1 MSFRDDQIALLSA
14 ELAEEM
20 IHTRRKQGIELRYI
34 EGHAAIEAAN
44 RIFGYA
50 EWSYRMTGL
59 RYEQGVWVATVAVT
73 VEHAGGTP
81 VEREDVGVGIAAVPR
96 DEASAGV
103 IASPDATET
112 AIKGAVTDALK
123 RALRTFGNAFGNSLY
138 EKPDAQSGARPP
150 ATRQSGAT
158 SQTADTEDV
167 RPCPTCDQPMVL
179 RSGTTRDGR
188 PYTAYFCSAKCGQK
202 PIWLSDRKAS

>member
-138 EKPDAQSGARPP
+138 SKGDSETGTISASRARASTVEGA
-150 ATRQSGAT
+150 
-158 SQTADTEDV
+158 DV
-167 RPCPTCDQPMVL
+167 RTCANCDGPLVF
-179 RSGTTRDGR
+179 REGKTRDGR
-188 PYTAYFCSAKCGQK
+188 DYRAWFCQNKCGAK
-202 PIWLSDRKAS
+202 PIWEK